1 MFHLRLRS
9 PVYLW
14 CFVLGLS
21 VGDVIVLNYIIRVV
35 GEGDVE
41 RVVDTTVKNIARR
54 SGMYDPS
61 RRYRVVS

>member
-1 MFHLRLRS
+1 
-9 PVYLW
+9 LW